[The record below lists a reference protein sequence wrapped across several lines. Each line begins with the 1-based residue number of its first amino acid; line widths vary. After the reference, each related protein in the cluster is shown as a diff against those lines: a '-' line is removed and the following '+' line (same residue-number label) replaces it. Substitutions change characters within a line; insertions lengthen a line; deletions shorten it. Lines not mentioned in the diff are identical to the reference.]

1 MIEIGRKVSRPDK
14 SKLSVSENCVSSPVF
29 ADNFPTLWDF
39 LSRPRDLGEIHKTGC
54 ITIFADGVKLNC
66 VVTDRPARQ
75 SAFVSADGL
84 LALMARVDRGLIEGS
99 LDFTA
104 SGYQRR
110 PRR

>member
-1 MIEIGRKVSRPDK
+1 MSTIGRRLTKPELG
-14 SKLSVSENCVSSPVF
+14 KLSGCQNGVSSPVF

-39 LSRPRDLGEIHKTGC
+39 LSRPRDLGEKHQTGC
-54 ITIFADGVKLNC
+54 ITLFADGVKLKC
-66 VVTDRPARQ
+66 VVNDRPARQ

-99 LDFTA
+99 LTFTS

-110 PRR
+110 SRR